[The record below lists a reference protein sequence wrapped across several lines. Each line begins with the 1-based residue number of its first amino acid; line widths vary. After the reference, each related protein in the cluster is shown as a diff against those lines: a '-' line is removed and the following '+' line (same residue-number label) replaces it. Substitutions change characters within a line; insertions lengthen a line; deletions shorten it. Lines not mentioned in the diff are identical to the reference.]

1 MEGLIDGVLPPGP
14 DIFQQVYQEA
24 ERLQRI
30 VNDLQELSRIEAG
43 SYELNIQPV
52 SVQTLVSDVITRL
65 RGQFKEKGVVLT
77 TEIPPKRT
85 YVFADRDRVAQIFIN
100 LVGNALQYT
109 PAEGAVTIRA
119 EVQSDHVRFAVQDT
133 GVGISPEHL
142 SRLFTRFY
150 RVDESRS
157 RASGGNGIGL
167 TIAKHLIDAHDGII
181 WVESEGIGKGSTFFF
196 TLPLANF
203 SENLK

>member
-77 TEIPPKRT
+77 TEIPPKQT